1 MKVKMIMNGVQE
13 IVLVPENSLE
23 KLFLEEFA
31 KASNINTTLINK
43 QTPILNELIHDGLI
57 ISGGKI

>member
-1 MKVKMIMNGVQE
+1 MNGVQE